1 MIRLKNILD
10 DRQANI
16 NIIAS
21 VCTVYRRCNFLSV
34 MNTMADHQPRQK
46 KNADGSAD
54 CHKDKSGIHQL
65 SKITSGHVQKHSGR
79 KCIIKYNI
87 GDGTDE
93 MLIDGSSPPHKI
105 TDRNNNKNRQ
115 NGIHT
120 KKQVIQHFAHSIS
133 PVLKN

>member
-1 MIRLKNILD
+1 MICLKNILD
-10 DRQANI
+10 DRQSDI

-21 VCTVYRRCNFLSV
+21 VCTVYCCCNLPAV

-65 SKITSGHVQKHSGR
+65 SKITSGHVQKHPGR
-79 KCIIKYNI
+79 KCIIKHNI
-87 GDGTDE
+87 GNRTDE

-105 TDRNNNKNRQ
+105 TDRNNNKNGQ

-120 KKQVIQHFAHSIS
+120 KNQVIQHFAHSIS